1 MKPDTQE
8 STSIVAFLYTDSVCV
23 CVCMYVCVFVC
34 VVCWGHCGFTAYTE
48 MTSLSQS

>member
-23 CVCMYVCVFVC
+23 CVCVCMCVCLCVWYVGGI
-34 VVCWGHCGFTAYTE
+34 VV
-48 MTSLSQS
+48 LLLILK